1 MRAGESL
8 REASA
13 PTTLLTTK
21 TKTRIGTWD
30 IQTLYEA
37 GKTAQVCSEMQRYK
51 LKILGLCETR
61 WTGTGR
67 TRLTSGDTMFYSGY
81 EEGQPHMHGVA
92 LLTTPEATRALLSWE
107 SVSPR
112 IITARFNFRGRKVE
126 VLQCY
131 APTNTSSLGSREE
144 FYEQIQATIDKIPKR
159 DLKIL
164 MGDLNAKVGPDSTDK
179 ELIMGRHGVGE
190 QNENGELFSE
200 FCMFND
206 LVIGGTFFP
215 HKPIHKKTW
224 KSPDRKTENQID
236 HITIDRKWRRSLHD
250 VRVKRGAGAATDH
263 FLVVSEIQI
272 KFKAYKDQGSRPSH
286 KFNVNCLKEN
296 GKVNEFSVELKN
308 KLCSPAQLQEENIE
322 DQWHHIQEVW
332 KSTCSTVLEKKKK
345 ETQRM
350 VDN

>member
-1 MRAGESL
+1 MKRAGESL

-21 TKTRIGTWD
+21 TKTRIGTWN

-37 GKTAQVCSEMQRYK
+37 GKSAQVCSEMQRYN

-67 TRLTSGDTMFYSGY
+67 TRLTSGDTIFYSGY

-92 LLTTPEATRALLSWE
+92 LLMSPEATRALLSWE
-107 SVSPR
+107 PVSPR
-112 IITARFNFRGRKVE
+112 IITARFNSRGRKVTI
-126 VLQCY
+126 LQCY
-131 APTNTSSLGSREE
+131 APTNTSSLESKEE
-144 FYEQIQATIDKIPKR
+144 FYEQIQATMDKIPKR

-164 MGDLNAKVGPDSTDK
+164 MGDLNAKVGSDNTDK

-206 LVIGGTFFP
+206 LVIGGTLFS

-224 KSPDRKTENQID
+224 KSPDGKTENQID
-236 HITIDRKWRRSLHD
+236 HT
-250 VRVKRGAGAATDH
+250 
-263 FLVVSEIQI
+263 
-272 KFKAYKDQGSRPSH
+272 
-286 KFNVNCLKEN
+286 
-296 GKVNEFSVELKN
+296 
-308 KLCSPAQLQEENIE
+308 SP
-322 DQWHHIQEVW
+322 
-332 KSTCSTVLEKKKK
+332 
-345 ETQRM
+345 
-350 VDN
+350 